1 MNDYIKESVRSL
13 SAYVPGEQPS
23 GGSVI
28 KLNTNE
34 NPYPPSPRVAEAL
47 FRAGTETLRLYPD
60 PTSRGVREMVA
71 QVHGCEPEQ
80 VFVGNGS
87 DEILALCI
95 RAFVER
101 GKGSVG
107 YFDPSYS
114 LYPVLCAI
122 EETEIQPVELGPY
135 FEWAMPD
142 KYAASLFFITSPNAP
157 TGIQYP
163 KSAVK
168 KFCKTFPG
176 VVVIDEAY
184 VDFAREDAMDLAL
197 SSDRVIVTRTL
208 SKSYSLAGLR
218 LGYAVGPRPLI
229 EALHK
234 IKDVYNVDRLA
245 QEIACVA
252 LADQDYMRGIAD
264 RIRALRE
271 DVAEQL
277 RGRGFSVFPSE
288 ANFLWVKPPGI
299 GAQALFDALRSG
311 GIHVRHFAGSR
322 TGDYLRIT
330 IGSDVEMDLLLQ
342 AIDQI
347 CRRHRGSGDA
357 STSPA

>member
-1 MNDYIKESVRSL
+1 MNDFIRKSVQSL
-13 SAYVPGEQPS
+13 SAYVPGEQP
-23 GGSVI
+23 GDGSIV

-34 NPYPPSPRVAEAL
+34 NPYAPSPRVAEVLA
-47 FRAGTETLRLYPD
+47 RAATEPLRLYPD
-60 PTSRGVREMVA
+60 PTSRGVRQAVA
-71 QVHGCEPEQ
+71 RLHRCDAEQ
-80 VFVGNGS
+80 VIVGNGS

-101 GKGSVG
+101 KGGSVG
-107 YFDPSYS
+107 YLDPSYS

-122 EETEIQPVELGPY
+122 EEVETRPVELGPD
-135 FEWAMPD
+135 FEWAMPNE
-142 KYAASLFFITSPNAP
+142 YAASLFFITSPNAP

-163 KSAVK
+163 KTVVK

-184 VDFAREDAMDLAL
+184 VDFAKENAMDLAVA
-197 SSDRVIVTRTL
+197 SDRVIVTRTL

-229 EALHK
+229 EALNT
-234 IKDVYNVDRLA
+234 IKDIYNVDRLT
-245 QEIACVA
+245 QEIACAA
-252 LADQDYMRGIAD
+252 LSDPEYMRDIAD
-264 RIRALRE
+264 RIKAARE
-271 DVAEQL
+271 HTANAL
-277 RGRGFSVFPSE
+277 RGRGFTVYPSE

-299 GAQALFDALRSG
+299 GAKELFEALRSG
-311 GIHVRHFAGSR
+311 GLFVRHFPGPR
-322 TGDYLRIT
+322 TNDCLRIT

-347 CRRHRGSGDA
+347 GTHHL
-357 STSPA
+357 